1 MLRLNTGSLE
11 AMFVWADLCPSI
23 NGIMQKYLSFKLT
36 HKFAAAITAKT
47 FPIFSTGPDNLLQYE
62 PI

>member
-1 MLRLNTGSLE
+1 
-11 AMFVWADLCPSI
+11 MFVWADLCPSI